1 MKATELMIGD
11 LVTFKDSQNDEAPIV
26 VRIWQING
34 ADEAL
39 VKIDGDEA
47 LDEIEIDDNV
57 VGIPITA
64 EILKKNGFGYIEK
77 DEQFMLTH
85 YYLGTSRYCKNMDLH
100 IGTNNSGDY
109 WINDR
114 RNSLYGLHYVHELQ
128 HVLRLWNIEKEIVL

>member
-11 LVTFKDSQNDEAPIV
+11 LVTFKECQNDEAPIV
-26 VRIWQING
+26 IRIRAING
-34 ADEAL
+34 GDEAL
-39 VKIDGDEA
+39 VEIDKDKA
-47 LDEIEIDDNV
+47 FNEIEIDDDI
-57 VGIPITA
+57 VGIPITP

-85 YYLGTSRYCKNMDLH
+85 YYLGTSWHCKDMDLH
-100 IGTNNSGDY
+100 IGTNNLGDY

-128 HVLRLWNIEKEIVL
+128 HAFRTFGVETEIAL